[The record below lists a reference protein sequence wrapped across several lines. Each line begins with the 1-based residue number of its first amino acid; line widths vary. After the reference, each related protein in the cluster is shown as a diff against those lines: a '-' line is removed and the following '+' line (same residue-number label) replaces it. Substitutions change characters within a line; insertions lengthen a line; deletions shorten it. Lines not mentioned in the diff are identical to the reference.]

1 MKLLKA
7 YLAPILIVLIF
18 LVLAF
23 AWPDAAARSGQVTWD
38 YFKEMALIMPAI
50 FVLMGLMEIWIPKD
64 KIQKWLGHRSGI
76 KGAALAFALGT
87 LPTGPLYVA
96 FPMAASL
103 IRKGA
108 STTNM
113 ILFLGSWAALK
124 IPQLM
129 VEIKFLGLPFTALR
143 FVLTLTALLLMG
155 VLINKILQKSPDLE
169 WQKNMPDPSMMPKM
183 GMKPGMGM
191 NGQKDKQSDDLK

>member
-1 MKLLKA
+1 MKTIKTF
-7 YLAPILIVLIF
+7 LAPIAIS
-18 LVLAF
+18 LVFFALAF
-23 AWPDAAARSGQVTWD
+23 IWPEAATRSAQVTWD

-64 KIQKWLGHRSGI
+64 KIQQWLGKQSGFR
-76 KGAALAFALGT
+76 GAALAFALGT

-108 STTNM
+108 SITNM
-113 ILFLGSWAALK
+113 ILFLGSWSALK

-143 FVLTLTALLLMG
+143 FILTLTALLLMG
-155 VLINKILQKSPDLE
+155 LLIDKILHKSPDLE
-169 WQKNMPDPSMMPKM
+169 WQKSNPDPARMPGMGVKP
-183 GMKPGMGM
+183 GMKPGMM
-191 NGQKDKQSDDLK
+191 PGQDKKP